1 MSETAAK
8 LPREKLSKT
17 PSWIMVGFIIGAMFA
32 YGVQRE
38 AARRNQSIP
47 PPPPPPVPVKV
58 EPQKSVAV
66 IKDHASLTAIENVF
80 KQYED
85 QAVWRNDITEV
96 ALWNAETNKFS
107 ELFEVM
113 RSGEYYY
120 YRTIPHLTRPV
131 IRHNVNPD
139 LPLRFTEPEDVQLKR
154 LKETSSVWLPPSTDP
169 NR

>member
-1 MSETAAK
+1 
-8 LPREKLSKT
+8 
-17 PSWIMVGFIIGAMFA
+17 MVGFIIGAMFA

-38 AARRNQSIP
+38 TARRNQSIP

-66 IKDHASLTAIENVF
+66 IKDHASLTVIENVF